1 MATALILL
9 PTKCSGDKWSVMR
22 MKDSN
27 SSENFNKEFDKLLNQ
42 TEILTKDML
51 NKFYEAYAYDSA
63 TPYNWLV
70 KKLKIIGKRLTKGD
84 TLQIEG
90 SKRILDKSNFMDWIE
105 SEFPYAKS
113 DLISIIDSSER

>member
-1 MATALILL
+1 
-9 PTKCSGDKWSVMR
+9 